1 MEAGGDQL
9 TVVVPVWGSYVGP
22 ALLEAVESVR
32 RQSVPARILVVDNT
46 SDVPV
51 PPLEGASTVRS
62 PVRLRAG
69 GARNVGL
76 EHVET
81 PYVVFLDA
89 DDVLVDGALETMLQL
104 ARSRSDAV
112 AWVLGIVDGVSGRRH
127 RSPRRLG
134 RFLAPFPPAFAVA
147 NAMWSLLPTQGA
159 TLLRTELVREVGG
172 YDDSDRGGD
181 DWPFCAALAFRGPI
195 AFSTAPGLVYRWRP
209 ASPGGEETPRP
220 LIAANAVRVRR
231 RLERDAGLP
240 RWTRWVLPT
249 LPASHA
255 LVLNCV
261 RPGVRGLRRMRGRIR
276 LSPPES
282 L

>member
-1 MEAGGDQL
+1 MEKGEDQL
-9 TVVVPVWGSYVGP
+9 TVVVPVWDSYVGR
-22 ALLEAVESVR
+22 ALAEAVESVR
-32 RQSVPARILVVDNT
+32 RQSVPARILVVDNA

-51 PPLEGASTVRS
+51 PPLEGTSTVRC
-62 PVRLRAG
+62 PLRLRAG

-76 EHVET
+76 DHVQT

-89 DDVLVDGALETMLQL
+89 DDILVEGALETMLEL

-112 AWVLGIVDGVSGRRH
+112 AWVLGIIDGLSGRRH

-134 RFLAPFPPAFAVA
+134 RFLAPFPPAFAIA
-147 NAMWSLLPTQGA
+147 NAIWSLLPTQGA
-159 TLLRTELVREVGG
+159 TLLRTELVRELGG

-181 DWPFCAALAFRGPI
+181 DWPFCAALAFRGRI

-209 ASPGGEETPRP
+209 ASPGGEETLLP

-240 RWTRWVLPT
+240 RWARWVLPI
-249 LPASHA
+249 LPMGHA
-255 LVLNCV
+255 LALNV
-261 RPGVRGLRRMRGRIR
+261 IRPGVRGLRRTGSRVRWSR
-276 LSPPES
+276 SDS
-282 L
+282 S